1 MFKKNDEEMIA
12 EEARKKSAEAKET
25 QFRKLVVDAWSS
37 IKWEIE
43 SGRTRAIV
51 WTFDAPGDVII
62 RVMKHFENMGYRVI
76 RADDC
81 ISIDWG
87 EKK

>member
-1 MFKKNDEEMIA
+1 MFKNEKMTA
-12 EEARKKSAEAKET
+12 EKARKKTIKAKEKS
-25 QFRKLVVDAWSS
+25 FRELVVYAWTS

-43 SGRTRAIV
+43 SGHTRAIV

-62 RVMKHFENMGYRVI
+62 RVMKHFENMGYRVF
-76 RADDC
+76 RAYDC
-81 ISIDWG
+81 ISIDWS